1 MYDSFLA
8 ILSIVLIP
16 VAVWWRRQALDSRNK
31 FLGYFLILF
40 FAQGSLELLRLNQ
53 TLVRYIFE
61 IPLII
66 YFFCNILK
74 YGYKRTPGDVCV
86 GLFLFF
92 SILSTIYTSGMMY
105 LLFMQQYLL
114 VWVIFYCF
122 YHATWSSEDCDKF
135 NQLFIWLTVS
145 QIFAAILKYA
155 IIGICEPYI
164 GTMSSHSGG
173 LTTLFS
179 LTGFTVC
186 AIFYFCTHKKS
197 LLWGMLGFVLFGLI
211 GEKRAL
217 VFLLPA
223 ALLISFWIY
232 STITRQFGMF
242 FFKKILVG
250 IIVLPL
256 LFYIMVR
263 VNPSFNPERKVW
275 GTFDLEY
282 TLDYAEKYNTG
293 TLTKDKDNV
302 GRSEAHAVFHEK
314 ILNDN
319 LYHILFGYGTGLLV
333 QSRFNPQLSQSE
345 SSVQKYSFQRCGIGY
360 SISIGY
366 LNILAQVGFVGVFL
380 YFMIFISF
388 LIDIHKGIMY
398 IRDSVSISLG
408 YGISAFVCI
417 LIMIFLS
424 ITYNRSGFIF
434 SPVSV
439 LLMWL
444 ISYSY
449 KQLYSIEK

>member
-1 MYDSFLA
+1 M
-8 ILSIVLIP
+8 
-16 VAVWWRRQALDSRNK
+16 
-31 FLGYFLILF
+31 
-40 FAQGSLELLRLNQ
+40 
-53 TLVRYIFE
+53 
-61 IPLII
+61 PLII
-66 YFFCNILK
+66 YFFYNILK
-74 YGYKRTPGDVCV
+74 YGYKRTPGDVYV

-92 SILSTIYTSGMMY
+92 SIFSTVFTSGLMY

-114 VWVIFYCF
+114 IWVIFYCF

-135 NQLFIWLTVS
+135 NRLFIWLAVS
-145 QIFAAILKYA
+145 QIFAAILKYF

-164 GTMSSHSGG
+164 GTMTSHSGG
-173 LTTLFS
+173 QTTLFS
-179 LTGFTVC
+179 LIGFTVC

-223 ALLISFWIY
+223 ALLISFSIY
-232 STITRQFGMF
+232 SAITRQFGMS

-256 LFYIMVR
+256 LFYVMVR

-275 GTFDLEY
+275 GAFDLEY
-282 TLDYAEKYNTG
+282 TLSYVEKYNTG

-319 LYHILFGYGTGLLV
+319 LYHILFGYGTGLLI
-333 QSRFNPQLSQSE
+333 QSRFNPQLSQNENST
-345 SSVQKYSFQRCGIGY
+345 QGYSFRRWGIGY

-366 LNILAQVGFVGVFL
+366 LNILAQVGFVGVSL

-388 LIDIHKGIMY
+388 LIDMHKGIMY
-398 IRDSVSISLG
+398 MRDSVSISLG

-424 ITYNRSGFIF
+424 ITYNRTGFIF